1 MAKFVKY
8 IPNFITSLNLFT
20 GSIAVVMAFEDK
32 LVIAAFLIFIASV
45 FDFLDG
51 MSARALKAYSN
62 MGKELD
68 SLADMISFG
77 LAPSAILYGL
87 MKTTQDIDKFSLS
100 IPFIQIVFLFLPFLV
115 AVFSGLRLAKFNVDT
130 RQSDSFI
137 GLPTPANAIFIAS
150 LPLILHFTNTE
161 LYSDI
166 ILNTITLSILTVVLS
181 LLLVAE
187 FPMFSLKFKNLKLN
201 DNKLRFVFLII
212 SLLLIITFHVVS
224 IPIIIFLYIILS
236 AINNWI
242 L

>member
-1 MAKFVKY
+1 MVKLTKH
-8 IPNFITSLNLFT
+8 IPNFITSLNLFS
-20 GSIAVVMAFEDK
+20 GSLAIVMAFENK
-32 LVIAAFLIFIASV
+32 LVIAAFLIFLASV

-77 LAPSAILYGL
+77 FAPSAILFSL
-87 MKTTQDIDKFSLS
+87 MKSTLSVDSLS
-100 IPFIQIVFLFLPFLV
+100 FSSSYGNIVLLMLPFIV

-130 RQSDSFI
+130 RQTESFI

-150 LPLILHFTNTE
+150 LPLILHFSGTQFYAG
-161 LYSDI
+161 L
-166 ILNTITLSILTVVLS
+166 ILNVYTLSILIIVLS
-181 LLLVAE
+181 FLLVAE
-187 FPMFSLKFKNLKLN
+187 FPMFSLKFKNLKFN
-201 DNKLRFVFLII
+201 DNKLRFVFLLI
-212 SLLLIITFHVVS
+212 SLLLIIVLQLVS

-242 L
+242 I